1 MRHVLGVVVVAL
13 ALVGPVALAKD
24 QATPPAQDAAPKA
37 GDTLTIK
44 RGETKVFVFTEISR
58 VAVGDPEIADI
69 ETEGTNKLRVKGVS
83 EGKTTLLVWT
93 TDKARRSYLI
103 DVK

>member
-1 MRHVLGVVVVAL
+1 MRNVLGAL
-13 ALVGPVALAKD
+13 MVTLLLAGPGVLAQGKAEVPTQ
-24 QATPPAQDAAPKA
+24 QATPKE
-37 GDTLTIK
+37 GDTLALK
-44 RGETKVFVFTEISR
+44 KGETKTFVFSGVTR

-69 ETEGTNKLRVKGVS
+69 EVKGTDTLLIKGAS

-93 TDKARRSYLI
+93 KDKARRSYLI